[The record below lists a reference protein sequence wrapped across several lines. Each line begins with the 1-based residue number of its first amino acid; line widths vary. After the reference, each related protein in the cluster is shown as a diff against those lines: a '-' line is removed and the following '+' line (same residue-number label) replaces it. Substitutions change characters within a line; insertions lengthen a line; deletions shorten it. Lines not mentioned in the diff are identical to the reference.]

1 MRWHAI
7 DLRRSVKWIY
17 RYSIARYP
25 HLGEK
30 DNIRRRVNRFARLT
44 KRAEIQGKKKET
56 RTLRRCLQKRPAYRV
71 AIAIKERNGKERNA
85 DETTP
90 ALIVWYA
97 CRLLNDPIERVTS
110 VSMKISSDE
119 SRDEEPP
126 KEFLRG
132 KARSASLLVVYNQGI
147 N

>member
-7 DLRRSVKWIY
+7 DLWRSVKRIL
-17 RYSIARYP
+17 RYSIAWYP

-30 DNIRRRVNRFARLT
+30 DKISADESTVLQDLLGVLRFKKRR
-44 KRAEIQGKKKET
+44 KRNKDIAS
-56 RTLRRCLQKRPAYRV
+56 LSLQKRTAYRV
-71 AIAIKERNGKERNA
+71 AIAIKERNA

-110 VSMKISSDE
+110 VEVWKYHLMSHAMRGRLRNFSTGKHKVLHCWLFII
-119 SRDEEPP
+119 
-126 KEFLRG
+126 KE
-132 KARSASLLVVYNQGI
+132 I